1 MSTQAE
7 SIDTNTQYYSV
18 TKPSEGEL
26 VLVKFTE
33 QGDGFF
39 VGQLLE
45 YDCRVMMNFSDVTT
59 KRRNANLSK
68 LVPLNKT
75 MVAHVES
82 VDVKARIV
90 QLSLAYLDKDVKD
103 ANAGTIQEKLLAYF
117 QENKQMESFMKS
129 MSIFHKYDY
138 RQIWTQFVHTVDRHR
153 REYNQEE
160 NEDDDISIWK
170 YFNDNI
176 NDLDNWVVESGLD
189 ETFGE
194 RVLELH
200 KKKTFKKDQPLL
212 TRFGIISFG
221 GVEATKQ
228 LLTRAFSDIEFKYSC
243 EYESTPYYMFRSFT
257 TDSSKE
263 DHERIVKF
271 LQSEGQKQN
280 PKIFVE
286 VKFFGEN
293 VIPK

>member
-1 MSTQAE
+1 MSAQAE

-18 TKPSEGEL
+18 TEPSEGEL
-26 VLVKFTE
+26 VLGKFSK

-39 VGQLLE
+39 SGNLLE
-45 YDCRVMMNFSDVTT
+45 YKCRVMMNFSDVTK
-59 KRRNANLSK
+59 KRRHANLNK

-75 MVAHVES
+75 MVARVES
-82 VDVKARIV
+82 VDVDARIV
-90 QLSLAYLDKDVKD
+90 QVSLAYLDEDVKD
-103 ANAGTIQEKLLAYF
+103 ANASTIQEKLLASF

-129 MSIFHKYDY
+129 MSILHSYDY
-138 RQIWTQFVHTVDRHR
+138 KEIWTRFVHPIDRHR

-160 NEDDDISIWK
+160 NEDDDVSIWK

-176 NDLDNWVVESGLD
+176 DDLDDWIEESGLD

-221 GVEATKQ
+221 GVEATKR
-228 LLTRAFSDIEFKYSC
+228 LLTQAFSDIDFEFSC

-263 DHERIVKF
+263 DHQKIVNF
-271 LQSEGQKQN
+271 LQIEGQKQD

-286 VKFFGEN
+286 VKFVGEN
-293 VIPK
+293 TIPK